1 MHHLLPLKVKIWVIV
16 VLAALIA
23 GAANWFGFDRLG
35 LSAVVGM
42 VECLVIYVLFR
53 SWTFL
58 TRVSM
63 IPRPAWMRTDLSGE
77 WIGEIQSQWKTV
89 PDAATSDPIPTSL
102 DLRQEWGE
110 VVFSFKTDKM
120 RARSTG
126 AVPSYDPVTREL
138 RFRYFYETEP
148 TAASNDANPPQQLGS
163 ALACVQLDKP
173 DRMRIRYTNERSPG
187 GDIEL
192 RRRRKKEAQ
201 HVSVA

>member
-16 VLAALIA
+16 VLAAVIA

-42 VECLVIYVLFR
+42 VEFLVIYVLFS

-58 TRVSM
+58 TRISLM
-63 IPRPAWMRTDLSGE
+63 PRPAWMCTDLSGE
-77 WIGEIQSQWKTV
+77 WIGEVQSQWKTI
-89 PDAATSDPIPTSL
+89 PEAATSEPIPTSL

-120 RARSTG
+120 RSRSIG

-138 RFRYFYETEP
+138 RFRYFYQTEP

-173 DRMRIRYTNERSPG
+173 DRMRVRYTNERGPG

-192 RRRRKKEAQ
+192 RRQRNKEANR
-201 HVSVA
+201 VSVA

>member
-1 MHHLLPLKVKIWVIV
+1 MHYLLSLKVKIWIIV
-16 VLAALIA
+16 LLAAVIA
-23 GAANWFGFDRLG
+23 GAANWFGFDRVG

-42 VECLVIYVLFR
+42 VEFFVIYILFR
-53 SWTFL
+53 SWTIL
-58 TRVSM
+58 TRVSLM
-63 IPRPAWMRTDLSGE
+63 PRPAWMRTDLSGE
-77 WIGEIQSQWKTV
+77 WVGEIHSQWKTM
-89 PDAATSDPIPTSL
+89 PDAAPSDPIPTSL

-110 VVFSFKTDKM
+110 VVFSFRTDKM
-120 RARSTG
+120 RSRSAG
-126 AVPSYDPVTREL
+126 AVPSYDPITREL

-192 RRRRKKEAQ
+192 RRRRKKEAAR
-201 HVSVA
+201 VSAA

>member
-1 MHHLLPLKVKIWVIV
+1 MHYLLPLNVKIWVIV
-16 VLAALIA
+16 VLAAVIA

-42 VECLVIYVLFR
+42 VEFLVIYVLFR

-58 TRVSM
+58 TRVSLM
-63 IPRPAWMRTDLSGE
+63 PRPAWMCTDLSGE
-77 WIGEIQSQWKTV
+77 WVGEIQSQWKTI
-89 PDAATSDPIPTSL
+89 PDPATSDPIPTSL

-120 RARSTG
+120 RSRSIG

-138 RFRYFYETEP
+138 RFRYFYQTEP
-148 TAASNDANPPQQLGS
+148 TAASNDTNPPQQLGS

-173 DRMRIRYTNERSPG
+173 DRMRIRYTNERG
-187 GDIEL
+187 
-192 RRRRKKEAQ
+192 RRGRYRA
-201 HVSVA
+201 AT